1 MKNVKK
7 SFRKT
12 ELALFVIGLLIAI
25 LFYLILPTLMKTH
38 SFTLGDSSHNFFGE
52 HLKFGLLGYL
62 FGFLAF
68 TISYELFFLFEPNPK
83 FRKWGYLLLTNL
95 KLVII
100 GGLFY
105 YVRLTGIP
113 ATSLVVGFIAC
124 ETLAVF
130 VLLFNAYRSN
140 NFLKVSK
147 VKTDS
152 SE

>member
-12 ELALFVIGLLIAI
+12 EFALLFIGLLGGFV
-25 LFYLILPTLMKTH
+25 LFLLSLII
-38 SFTLGDSSHNFFGE
+38 SNFGE
-52 HLKFGLLGYL
+52 HFKYLL
-62 FGFLAF
+62 FGYIFGFSAF
-68 TISYELFFLFEPNPK
+68 TISYELFFLLEPNPK
-83 FRKWGYLLLTNL
+83 TRKWSYLLLTNL

-113 ATSLVVGFIAC
+113 ATSLVIGFIAC

-130 VLLFNAYRSN
+130 VLLINAYRSN
-140 NFLKVSK
+140 NLLKVSK
-147 VKTDS
+147 TKTDS
-152 SE
+152 GN